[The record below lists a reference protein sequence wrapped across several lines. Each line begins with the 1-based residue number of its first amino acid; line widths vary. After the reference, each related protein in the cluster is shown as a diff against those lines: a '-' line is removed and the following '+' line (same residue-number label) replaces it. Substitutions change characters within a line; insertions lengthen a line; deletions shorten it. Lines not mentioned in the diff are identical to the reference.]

1 MNRIPL
7 RSLNDKKANVKNPR
21 CLELF
26 LNCCKSKDTRETY
39 ANHLTAFLKYI
50 EKDHESFLM
59 LSDVERNIILEDYAM
74 FCKNN
79 VRYACS
85 SIRGI
90 FSAIEKFLFVND
102 KTMNKNKLMIFLPEQ
117 KKTSQRAIT
126 TEETLFYCQYLQ
138 IHAVKQSFIFLMQQ
152 LAVLKLW
159 QISR

>member
-1 MNRIPL
+1 MNRIHL

-26 LNCCKSKDTRETY
+26 LNCCKSKATRETY
-39 ANHLTAFLKYI
+39 ANHLTAFLKHI

-85 SIRGI
+85 SIREI

-102 KTMNKNKLMIFLPEQ
+102 KTMNKKKLMMFLPEEKRHHKEQ
-117 KKTSQRAIT
+117 LRLKKIV
-126 TEETLFYCQYLQ
+126 FCCQYLQ

-152 LAVLKLW
+152 LAVLNLW